1 MATFRRV
8 TGFLLRKVSETSFV
22 GRSSGLFLCRN
33 CTINGKITAFQG
45 QIRTNST
52 KNDQIR
58 KDEPIAYSKS
68 PARHHKV
75 NDTLKYDSSK
85 LNSYRTLIICFG
97 LFSFIIYY
105 GFIREESEAEQKI
118 FEFNEMQESPVLQ
131 SNQQTAGHSEILKK

>member
-1 MATFRRV
+1 MWTCNSFFRNR
-8 TGFLLRKVSETSFV
+8 
-22 GRSSGLFLCRN
+22 
-33 CTINGKITAFQG
+33 TINGQITAFQG
-45 QIRTNST
+45 QIWTNST

-118 FEFNEMQESPVLQ
+118 FESNEMQESQVLQ
-131 SNQQTAGHSEILKK
+131 SNQQTAGHSEIPKK